1 MSKKIKIA
9 LADDHKILLQTL
21 TQMLGGEYDMEVV
34 ISAPN
39 GKELLEKMKTTDVDV
54 VLLDLDMPV
63 MDGRSALPILKK
75 YHSKIKVIILSFHDS
90 LVYMKKYLSEG
101 ADAYI
106 SKGTDFNILLKAIR
120 NVYNEGFYF
129 CERVT
134 KEVLIKWNESKQ
146 NRLSVLQGDP
156 LTDREKEI
164 VQFICKG
171 KSNGEISL
179 DLHLSQR
186 TVENHRMRISK
197 KIGTKSTASI
207 VIYAVANGI
216 YEIDF

>member
-21 TQMLGGEYDMEVV
+21 TKMLGGEHDMEVV

-39 GKELLEKMKTTDVDV
+39 GKELLEKMKTTDVDL

-63 MDGRSALPILKK
+63 MDGRAALPILKK

-106 SKGTDFNILLKAIR
+106 SKGTDFNILLNAIR

-179 DLHLSQR
+179 ELHLSQR